1 MFNNIPL
8 SEQEGMYIFPGG
20 SGTTTWIQW
29 TKPPG
34 IKFVYTMCVGGGAG
48 GSGGVTGT
56 AGTART
62 GGGGGGSAVTTI
74 AMYNSALIPD
84 VL

>member
-48 GSGGVTGT
+48 VHHRQISLPIST
-56 AGTART
+56 R
-62 GGGGGGSAVTTI
+62 
-74 AMYNSALIPD
+74 
-84 VL
+84 